1 MSETGL
7 KPGVPARLI
16 AASILGRVLRAGAWS
31 NVALRDIDL
40 VESNDRALVRML
52 VYETIRKLE
61 IVDAG
66 IAAVL
71 DRPIAAVEAT
81 VLDTIRIATTEIYF
95 SRSPNHAAVDT
106 AVEAVKASGNPRAAG
121 FVNGV
126 LRAVGGSNQPEIVG
140 GLGAAFGMPDWLTE
154 TLVSAWGEGETIEFF
169 SESAKPAPLA
179 IRQRPGEDVHALAVP
194 GPVAGSWILPAG
206 TDLPANSAVQDPAS
220 VAVVSALHVEAGH
233 RVLDLAAAPGGK
245 TLHLGDAKPSL
256 LVASDIH
263 WRRLKSTI
271 KRLDDPGVRVHWTNA
286 DALAPPFSPG
296 SFDRILLD
304 APCSGLGTLRRRPEI
319 RLKVTQSEVARLA
332 TQQRR
337 MLEASLPLLAPGGR
351 LVYSVCTVTPAE
363 TLDVVEGLGARAPD
377 SLPGRRGE
385 TGVLLGPHL
394 SETDGMFISVFD
406 T

>member
-1 MSETGL
+1 MTEIDS
-7 KPGVPARLI
+7 KPGVAARLV

-40 VESNDRALVRML
+40 DESHDRALVRIL

-66 IAAVL
+66 ITAVL
-71 DRPIAAVEAT
+71 DRPIAAVETT
-81 VLDTIRIATTEIYF
+81 VLDTMRIATTEMYF
-95 SRSPNHAAVDT
+95 LRSPNHAAVDT

-126 LRAVGGSNQPEIVG
+126 LRAVGRSNPPEILG

-169 SESAKPAPLA
+169 AESAKAAPLA
-179 IRQRPGEDVHALAVP
+179 IRQRPGEVIPDAAVP
-194 GPVAGSWILPAG
+194 GPVPGSWILPTG
-206 TDLPANSAVQDPAS
+206 TDLPAECAVQDPAS
-220 VAVVSALHVEAGH
+220 VAVVSALRVEPGH

-245 TLHLGDAKPSL
+245 TLHLGDARPGL

-271 KRLDDPGVRVHWTNA
+271 RRLVDPGVRVHWTNA
-286 DALAPPFSPG
+286 DALAPPFRPG
-296 SFDRILLD
+296 SFDRVLLD

-319 RLKVTQSEVARLA
+319 RIKVTQREVARLA
-332 TQQRR
+332 SQQRR
-337 MLEASLPLLAPGGR
+337 MLEAAIPLLAPGGR

-363 TLDVVEGLGARAPD
+363 TLSVVEGLGARAPD
-377 SLPGRRGE
+377 SLPGKRGE
-385 TGVLLGPHL
+385 TGVLMGPHL
-394 SETDGMFISVFD
+394 SETDGMFIAVFD
-406 T
+406 R